1 MASASIVA
9 APAAASTLSSSAAFG
24 ASQTQFAPLRSVNI
38 NAGRVVAVTAN
49 HSEDEKSVARQVV
62 SSVLAAGLA
71 ITIAGS
77 AFAASGPG
85 GDGAERTARK
95 ADELLQGADALI
107 KNDSPQRF
115 GPERGFGN
123 GTAPEDESRFS
134 QKAGSGAVP
143 ALQDATSA
151 QVSGARDK
159 FASNLDKSKRRIDGI
174 WGMGKGMANDVV
186 ATAQD
191 KAEGAKRMFGGAP
204 RINMGANNIKNT
216 VGNAASDVKSK
227 ADSAASDVQS
237 KADEVTKGGFFGK
250 IGQKS
255 ITNTV
260 GSAASDVK
268 SKADSAASDVKS
280 KADEVTKGSG
290 GGFFGKIAQ
299 KGKAVQN
306 NVAKTVAD
314 AQSALPK

>member
-9 APAAASTLSSSAAFG
+9 APTKLASSSAFG
-24 ASQTQFAPLRSVNI
+24 ASQAQFAPLRGVNV
-38 NAGRVVAVTAN
+38 NAGRVVGVTAS
-49 HSEDEKSVARQVV
+49 HSEEEKNVTRQVV

-85 GDGAERTARK
+85 GDGAARTARK
-95 ADELLQGADALI
+95 ADELLQGADAFI
-107 KNDSPQRF
+107 KNDSPPRF

-123 GTAPEDESRFS
+123 GTAPEDEDRFS
-134 QKAGSGAVP
+134 QKAGSGAIP

-159 FASNLDKSKRRIDGI
+159 FASNVAKSKRRIDGI

-191 KAEGAKRMFGGAP
+191 KAEGAKKMFGSAP
-204 RINMGANNIKNT
+204 RINMGPKNPANNIRDT
-216 VGNAASDVKSK
+216 VGDAGKDIQSKAKDAASDVKSK
-227 ADSAASDVQS
+227 ADGVS
-237 KADEVTKGGFFGK
+237 K
-250 IGQKS
+250 GQ
-255 ITNTV
+255 
-260 GSAASDVK
+260 
-268 SKADSAASDVKS
+268 
-280 KADEVTKGSG
+280 G

-299 KGKAVQN
+299 KGKAVQSGI
-306 NVAKTVAD
+306 AKNISGAQNAAQD
-314 AQSALPK
+314 AITK